1 MMKLKLI
8 TLTSACIFMTA
19 SAFAQ
24 SGANPQSTQTDT
36 TKTPAIVTPDSTNPA
51 APVKGENSFTE
62 DQAKEKIESAGFTE
76 VKMQNLDTD
85 GIWHAT
91 AQKAGAS
98 VNVLMDYQGNVTTAN
113 P

>member
-1 MMKLKLI
+1 MKLKLI
-8 TLTSACIFMTA
+8 ILTSACIFTTA

-24 SGANPQSTQTDT
+24 AGVNTQISQADT
-36 TKTPAIVTPDSTNPA
+36 TKTPAIVTPDATNPA

-62 DQAKEKIESAGFTE
+62 NQAKEKIEAAGFAE
-76 VKMQNLDTD
+76 VKMQNLDAD

-91 AQKAGAS
+91 AKKGAEN
-98 VNVLMDYQGNVTTAN
+98 VNVRMDYQGNITTAQ